1 MAFVFALLLILV
13 LAGCWLLTMLGLP
26 GNWLIVAATAIYAW
40 LMPAGTS
47 AAIGWRT
54 VVAMLILAVLGEVI
68 ELVASAVGVSKTG
81 GSRRSAVMALA
92 GSLVG
97 SVVGIVVGVPI
108 PVLGSV
114 IAAVLFAAIGAM
126 AGAVL
131 GELSIGQSASTGWRV
146 GKAAFWGR
154 LAGTLGKMLLGAIMI
169 AVVIAAM
176 LA

>member
-13 LAGCWLLTMLGLP
+13 LVGCWLLTMLGLP
-26 GNWLIVAATAIYAW
+26 GNWLIVSATAAYAY
-40 LMPAGTS
+40 LMPSGSSTAL
-47 AAIGWRT
+47 GWRT
-54 VVAMLILAVLGEVI
+54 VVATLVLAVLGEAI

-81 GSRRSAVMALA
+81 GSRRSAIMALI
-92 GSLVG
+92 GSLIG
-97 SVVGIVVGVPI
+97 GLVGIVVGVPI

-114 IAAVLFAAIGAM
+114 VAAVLFAAIGAM

-131 GELSIGQSASTGWRV
+131 GELSLRQTASRSWRV

-169 AVVIAAM
+169 AAVIAAM